1 MNSTYSAAVE
11 CGLGCNPIHCV
22 LPSWPLRRPF
32 SPPPRLSPVTVCV
45 APLHACQPE
54 IGPVVAVESVDYCD
68 AVPLSHAAGS
78 ESQPVGEGT
87 EVRSSS
93 GRDVFLCLP
102 FLSQVRPVLS
112 ELPLSPSVSCS
123 LSR

>member
-11 CGLGCNPIHCV
+11 CGLGCHLIHCV
-22 LPSWPLRRPF
+22 LPPWPLRRPF
-32 SPPPRLSPVTVCV
+32 SPPPRLFPVTVCV

-78 ESQPVGEGT
+78 ESQPVG
-87 EVRSSS
+87 
-93 GRDVFLCLP
+93 
-102 FLSQVRPVLS
+102 
-112 ELPLSPSVSCS
+112 
-123 LSR
+123 